1 MPRFI
6 KRTETYIQPK
16 TWNLTIFLA
25 VAICLFITGT
35 SAYLIRDWEES
46 SWQNTFNQIAKDR
59 DTSLIITMEQ
69 ELELIESVTALRNSS
84 STVNQSSLQLYIR
97 SILAK
102 HTEIEAIGWID
113 HIPFEKRDEY
123 IQRIKQNYNMHT
135 FQITE
140 LDGNKQLTTAPD
152 RDNYYPISFIEPFN
166 TFHSI
171 MGYSPY
177 NDFDPHKKVIDDS
190 MRWQNATAS
199 LIQTNESGHATLSV
213 YRPVYEQ
220 QKIEDETKTELI
232 GLVFIKLNL
241 TKMISNATSM
251 SGTYNKDVNISFFDI
266 THPKKPQPIYTS
278 IKRESIKQHPNLD
291 LIMVEPYIDKK
302 LTFANRQFLL
312 ITTPTTTLAEAKIR
326 WISGLTATAGIVL
339 TAMLYAFLA
348 SLARHTAEVENKVN
362 ERTEQLSKANSML
375 AQHVTEKKKANT
387 ALIESESRYRLLA
400 ENSTDVIARH
410 DLDGKCLY
418 ASSATQALL
427 GYTPEEMIGHSIYP
441 LIHKDDIG
449 IMQHA
454 HQDLIRYRDS
464 VTITYRA
471 RHKEGHYIWFE
482 ANSQCICD
490 QNSGEPK
497 EIQSVSRDVTER
509 KHNETVLLENEA
521 RFRSAFEDAAIGMAI
536 VNADGQIIRVN
547 HQLSQ
552 ISGYPR
558 EELCAT
564 DFQSISHPAD
574 IEKSLIQ
581 MATVIEGNRRSFS
594 LQTRLM
600 HKDGHILWSLISG
613 SVVKDKEENPL
624 YFVIQIQDITKSKE
638 MEQRLAQLE
647 QLHELI
653 IDSVTEGIIG
663 IDLDGNIDFINH
675 TAEEMLGYE
684 REELIGANMH
694 KTIQNKH
701 ADGTE
706 YLFKDTAVFHS
717 LKLGA
722 TNESTNESFWT
733 KNQQLLNV
741 DYVCTPV
748 EEDEVINGLLI
759 LFSFAGDERIDS
771 INKKIKVI
779 KKS

>member
-6 KRTETYIQPK
+6 KRSETYIQPK

-25 VAICLFITGT
+25 VAVCLVITGAA
-35 SAYLIRDWEES
+35 SYLIRDWEEG

-59 DTSLIITMEQ
+59 DTSLIIVLEQ

-84 STVNQSSLQLYIR
+84 NTVNHTSLQQYIR

-113 HIPFEKRDEY
+113 HISADDKQEY
-123 IQRIKQNYNMHT
+123 IQRMKENHNLQT

-140 LDGNKQLTTAPD
+140 LGENQTLINAPEKND
-152 RDNYYPISFIEPFN
+152 YYPISFIEPFN
-166 TFHSI
+166 TFHSL

-177 NDFDPHKKVIDDS
+177 NDYDPHQKVINDS
-190 MRWQNATAS
+190 MRWRNATAS
-199 LIQTNESGHATLSV
+199 PARTNESGHTVLSV
-213 YRPVYEQ
+213 YRPVYEKVIQ
-220 QKIEDETKTELI
+220 GEKTINELV
-232 GLVFIKLNL
+232 GFVFIRLNITKL
-241 TKMISNATSM
+241 IANATNIRDN
-251 SGTYNKDVNISFFDI
+251 YNKDVNISFFDI
-266 THPKKPQPIYTS
+266 THPKKPIPIYTS
-278 IKRESIKQHPNLD
+278 IKRASIKQNPSLN
-291 LIMVEPYIDKK
+291 LIMVEPYVEKK
-302 LTFANRQFLL
+302 LTFANRQLLL
-312 ITTPTTTLAEAKIR
+312 ITTPTLALSDAKIR
-326 WISGLTATAGIVL
+326 WISGLTATVGIIL
-339 TAMLYAFLA
+339 TALLYAFLA
-348 SLARHTAEVENKVN
+348 SLARHTAEVEDKVN

-375 AQHVTEKKKANT
+375 AQHVTEKKKANA
-387 ALIESESRYRLLA
+387 ALIDSESRYRLLA
-400 ENSTDVIARH
+400 ENSTDIISRH
-410 DLDGKCLY
+410 DLEGKCLY

-427 GYTPEEMIGHSIYP
+427 GYTPEEMVGHSIYP
-441 LIHKDDIG
+441 LIHKEDMDI
-449 IMQHA
+449 MRQA
-454 HQDLIRYRDS
+454 HSDLVRYQDS

-471 RHKEGHYIWFE
+471 KHKEGHYIWFE
-482 ANSQCICD
+482 ASSQCIFD

-547 HQLSQ
+547 HQLCQ

-624 YFVIQIQDITKSKE
+624 YFVMQIQDITKAKE
-638 MEQRLAQLE
+638 MEQRLAVLE
-647 QLHELI
+647 QRHELI

-663 IDLDGNIDFINH
+663 IDLDGNIDFINQ

-694 KTIQNKH
+694 KTIQYKH
-701 ADGTE
+701 ADEAE
-706 YLFKDTAVFHS
+706 YLFKDSPIFHS

-722 TNESTNESFWT
+722 TNNTNSEIFWT
-733 KNQQLLNV
+733 KGQQKLEV
-741 DYVCTPV
+741 SFVCTPL
-748 EEDEVINGLLI
+748 DDDGVISGILI
-759 LFSFAGDERIDS
+759 LFSSSDDPRIIS
-771 INKKIKVI
+771 IKEKIYAI
-779 KKS
+779 KKQ